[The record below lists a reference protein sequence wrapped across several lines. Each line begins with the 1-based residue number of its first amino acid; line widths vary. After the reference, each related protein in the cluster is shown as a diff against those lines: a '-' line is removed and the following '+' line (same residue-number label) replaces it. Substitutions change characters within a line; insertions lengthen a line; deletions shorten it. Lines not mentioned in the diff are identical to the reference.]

1 MKQKPSMP
9 HNPEPTPSILKA
21 FSHAFGGG
29 SLIRADALASAGLG
43 DRFFGWFFKKA
54 CEAYGKMV
62 LKNVSRQC
70 KLSGSTL
77 LGFNCQLNNDGP
89 AENISI
95 GSNTIVRGILN
106 ASRGGKIKIGNSV
119 YVGDNTCLYS
129 MAEIEI
135 GDGTMIAH
143 GVNIFDNDTHH
154 KDWALRKAEFER
166 LFKKSKQPIPPIRS
180 SPISIGEN
188 CWIASG
194 VCIFKGCKI
203 GARSIISAGTIVTKD
218 VPEDSLAYGQEKMC
232 IRSLS

>member
-43 DRFFGWFFKKA
+43 DRFF
-54 CEAYGKMV
+54 
-62 LKNVSRQC
+62 
-70 KLSGSTL
+70 GSTL